1 MMNRLRQYI
10 YGILLVL
17 AATACQQ
24 ESLTPE
30 ATGEGT
36 LVVENLRR
44 QVEKTD
50 ALTTK
55 AVDSD
60 LIVDIYAGESVGEG
74 KLLHH
79 YEAGAT
85 ISSLTLDAGA
95 YTLHTYNAAL
105 NEEATGNGQPI
116 FEKTHAFQIK
126 SGAINR
132 IDLIVPMINVGVR
145 LGQHLPEAF
154 TNYQLALTQ
163 GSRQATLT
171 AGQTAYFAAGTAISY
186 TLTGKN
192 ADQEPFSL
200 TGSIDAPTQGIIYEL
215 QVQLPTNRVS
225 WIMN

>member
-85 ISSLTLDAGA
+85 ISSLTLAAGS

-105 NEEATGNGQPI
+105 NEEATGNGLPI

-171 AGQTAYFAAGTAISY
+171 AGQTAYFAAGKAISY

-200 TGSIDAPTQGIIYEL
+200 TESIDAPAQGVIYEL
-215 QVQLPTNRVS
+215 QVQLPTNSVS